1 MELLQMG
8 KVRARK
14 ETGNLY
20 LDFTYE
26 GLRCREQTSLKDT
39 ISNRK
44 KVEALLNKVEAMILL
59 NNFDYEAVFPKSK
72 NIQKV
77 INLNESKKVK
87 SEHSIGETSG
97 LPSFNK
103 YAQNWFNLKKI
114 EWRESHCINTKSII
128 DKSLNPRFGLL
139 PVNKI
144 SKQEIL
150 SFRSEL
156 STKKGR
162 NSSGHLSNK
171 TINNHLQVLRN
182 ILLDA
187 AEEYDFVSTFRN
199 IKPLKRQKVH
209 INPFSLDE
217 VNLIVNNVRKDYKN
231 YYVLRFYTGLRT
243 GEIDGLKWKY
253 VDFENKL
260 ILIRETIVNGKT
272 EYTKTDGSQREL
284 PMLGPVFDVLKEQYI
299 STGKTSKYVFCNKN
313 KHPLDHNNVTK
324 RVWYPLLS
332 SLNLEK
338 RRPYQS
344 RHTAAT
350 ILLASGENPE
360 WIARFL
366 GHNSTEMLFS
376 VYSRFIPNLTRQDG
390 SAFEKLLTKQ
400 NMEIK

>member
-1 MELLQMG
+1 MQMG
-8 KVRARK
+8 NVRARK

-20 LDFTYE
+20 LDFTYK
-26 GLRCREQTSLKDT
+26 GLRCREQTSLKDSS
-39 ISNRK
+39 SNRK
-44 KVEALLNKVEAMILL
+44 KVETLLNKVEAMILL
-59 NNFDYEAVFPKSK
+59 GSFDYGAVFPKSK
-72 NIQKV
+72 NIQKI
-77 INLNESKKVK
+77 INLSEAKKVK
-87 SEHSIGETSG
+87 SSISLDEISN
-97 LPSFNK
+97 LPTFK
-103 YAQNWFNLKKI
+103 QYANNWFDLKRI
-114 EWRESHCINTKSII
+114 EWRDSHCINTKSII
-128 DKSLNPRFGLL
+128 DNSLIPHFGLL
-139 PVNKI
+139 PINEI

-150 SFRSEL
+150 SFRSKL
-156 STKKGR
+156 SKRKGR
-162 NSSGHLSNK
+162 NSSGYLSNK

-217 VNLIVNNVRKDYKN
+217 VKLIVKNVRKDYKN

-253 VDFENKL
+253 VDFENRL

-284 PMLGPVFDVLKEQYI
+284 PMLGPVFEALKEQYLA
-299 STGKTSKYVFCNKN
+299 TGKTGNYVFCNNN
-313 KHPLDHNNVTK
+313 KQPLDHNNVTK

-332 SLNLEK
+332 FLKLDK

-366 GHNSTEMLFS
+366 GHSSTEMLFS

-400 NMEIK
+400 NKEMKL

>member
-1 MELLQMG
+1 MG
-8 KVRARK
+8 NVRARK

-20 LDFTYE
+20 LDFTYK
-26 GLRCREQTSLKDT
+26 GLRCREQTSLKDSS
-39 ISNRK
+39 SNRK
-44 KVEALLNKVEAMILL
+44 KVETLLNKVEAMILL
-59 NNFDYEAVFPKSK
+59 GSFDYGAVFPKSK
-72 NIQKV
+72 NIQKI
-77 INLNESKKVK
+77 INLSEAKKVK
-87 SEHSIGETSG
+87 SSISLDEISN
-97 LPSFNK
+97 LPTFK
-103 YAQNWFNLKKI
+103 QYANNWFDLKRI
-114 EWRESHCINTKSII
+114 EWRDSHCINTKSII
-128 DKSLNPRFGLL
+128 DNSLIPHFGLL
-139 PVNKI
+139 PINEI

-150 SFRSEL
+150 SFRSKL
-156 STKKGR
+156 SKRKGR
-162 NSSGHLSNK
+162 NSSGYLSNK

-217 VNLIVNNVRKDYKN
+217 VKLIVKNVRKDYKN

-253 VDFENKL
+253 VDFENRL

-284 PMLGPVFDVLKEQYI
+284 PMLGPVFEALKEQYLA
-299 STGKTSKYVFCNKN
+299 TGKTGNYVFCNNN
-313 KHPLDHNNVTK
+313 KQPLDHNNVTK

-332 SLNLEK
+332 FLKLDK

-366 GHNSTEMLFS
+366 GHSSTEMLFS

-400 NMEIK
+400 NKEMKL

>member
-1 MELLQMG
+1 MG
-8 KVRARK
+8 NVRARK

-20 LDFTYE
+20 LDFTFK

-39 ISNRK
+39 TYNRK
-44 KVEALLNKVEAMILL
+44 KVESLLNKVEAMILL
-59 NNFDYEAVFPKSK
+59 DNFDYGTVFPKSK
-72 NIQKV
+72 NIRKV
-77 INLNESKKVK
+77 INLSEAKRVKTSISKDK
-87 SEHSIGETSG
+87 TPD
-97 LPSFNK
+97 LPSFKK
-103 YAQNWFNLKKI
+103 YAKNWFDLKKI

-128 DKSLNPRFGLL
+128 DKSLALHFGLL
-139 PVNKI
+139 PINEI

-150 SFRSEL
+150 SFRSIL
-156 STKKGR
+156 SKKKGR
-162 NSSGHLSNK
+162 NSSGYLSNK

-187 AEEYDFVSTFRN
+187 SEEYDFVSTFRN
-199 IKPLKRQKVH
+199 IKPLKKQKVH

-243 GEIDGLKWKY
+243 GEIDGLKWNH
-253 VDFENKL
+253 VDFKNRL

-284 PMLGPVFDVLKEQYI
+284 PMLGPVYETLKEQYLA
-299 STGKTSKYVFCNKN
+299 TGKICKYVFCNN
-313 KHPLDHNNVTK
+313 NNQPLDHNNVTK

-332 SLNLEK
+332 FLNLEK